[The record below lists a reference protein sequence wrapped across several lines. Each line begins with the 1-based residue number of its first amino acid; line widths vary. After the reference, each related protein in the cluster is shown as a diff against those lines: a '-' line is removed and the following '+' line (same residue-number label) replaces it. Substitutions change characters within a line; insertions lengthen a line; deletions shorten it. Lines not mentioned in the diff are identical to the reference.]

1 MKLRISI
8 QVIYLYIA
16 FGTGIML
23 MINNPIIGEFV
34 YVIDDVEYY
43 RMFQIWGCWNSM
55 GIGPTPGMDPNLF
68 RLTLLSS
75 SILLSLASS
84 LFVKKNIWQGVM
96 ALLAMICS
104 IWIAVALVLEYYH
117 ILGEIQ
123 PHQTFSTETPHVLW
137 LLFLIIPQG
146 LVAASHLVNFRNWYR
161 GRF

>member
-8 QVIYLYIA
+8 QVLYLYIA

-23 MINNPIIGEFV
+23 MITNPIIGEFV

-75 SILLSLASS
+75 SILLSLVSS
-84 LFVKKNIWQGVM
+84 LFVNKNIWQGVT
-96 ALLAMICS
+96 ALLAMFCT
-104 IWIAVALVLEYYH
+104 IWLAVALVLEYYYV
-117 ILGEIQ
+117 LSEIH
-123 PHQTFSTETPHVLW
+123 PHQTFSTETPYVLW

-146 LVAASHLVNFRNWYR
+146 LVAASHIENFRKWYR